1 MSQRETATNQ
11 QPFLGVPSSQSAGG
25 IPYLKSF
32 LVVVVAILITSIIS
46 WQHAK
51 IVQKGTQSHVS
62 FPCGSFS
69 VVSFPFVL
77 RSTRV
82 VTENG
87 TFPASIFV
95 DRNGLISRVVPGLVE
110 DSSWGC
116 LHDVG
121 DLVIMPGLID
131 PHVHVNEPG
140 TKSEGFNT
148 ATLAAAA
155 GACTTYESI
164 LEKRRINPSDS
175 CGDQI
180 FRAGVVALKSFTI
193 DSQAYDFPPVSI
205 QEAEQVMRAL
215 RNLSIDGEIRYMIH
229 AELASSKFS
238 PNNYE
243 GPSMSYMAFMRSRPD
258 SFEVNAVQ
266 ALIEL
271 SRKTHCPVYIVH
283 ISSADAAELVKQAKE
298 EGIQIFAETCTQY
311 LAFAADDIP
320 DGHPEFKCVPPIRPN
335 GNRKRLLRYLL
346 QDNLFDLIASDHA
359 PATPEEKCLEQGNVR
374 MAYAGISGLQYR
386 LPAVWTALRSYGVTF
401 EQLSY
406 WLSLSAA
413 RIFHVDDRKGRIA
426 SGMEADFVIW
436 DPESL
441 VNITEN
447 WCFHRHKKSAFL
459 GKQYYGEVKETFFF
473 FVAREIFKSDA
484 ERGKLELSS
493 NTLEE

>member
-155 GACTTYESI
+155 GGTTLIFDMPLNSHPACTTYESI
-164 LEKRRINPSDS
+164 LEKRRIANSRQLWVDVGLIGGMIS
-175 CGDQI
+175 GNLETLSDQI

-193 DSQAYDFPPVSI
+193 DSQAYDFPQS
-205 QEAEQVMRAL
+205 L
-215 RNLSIDGEIRYMIH
+215 
-229 AELASSKFS
+229 
-238 PNNYE
+238 
-243 GPSMSYMAFMRSRPD
+243 
-258 SFEVNAVQ
+258 
-266 ALIEL
+266 
-271 SRKTHCPVYIVH
+271 
-283 ISSADAAELVKQAKE
+283 
-298 EGIQIFAETCTQY
+298 
-311 LAFAADDIP
+311 
-320 DGHPEFKCVPPIRPN
+320 FKKLNKLCV
-335 GNRKRLLRYLL
+335 L
-346 QDNLFDLIASDHA
+346 
-359 PATPEEKCLEQGNVR
+359 
-374 MAYAGISGLQYR
+374 
-386 LPAVWTALRSYGVTF
+386 
-401 EQLSY
+401 
-406 WLSLSAA
+406 
-413 RIFHVDDRKGRIA
+413 
-426 SGMEADFVIW
+426 
-436 DPESL
+436 
-441 VNITEN
+441 
-447 WCFHRHKKSAFL
+447 
-459 GKQYYGEVKETFFF
+459 
-473 FVAREIFKSDA
+473 
-484 ERGKLELSS
+484 
-493 NTLEE
+493 